1 MTELYRVRFKSS
13 VKKDLR
19 SIQKHD
25 VLRIL
30 KAIEG
35 LAEEPLPSNV
45 KPLTGRDAWR
55 LRIGQYRAVYTIHE
69 EEILIEIIKV
79 GHRKNVYG

>member
-1 MTELYRVRFKSS
+1 MTEFYSIRFKSS

-19 SIQKHD
+19 SIPKQD

-30 KAIEG
+30 TALKSLTED
-35 LAEEPLPSNV
+35 PRPSNS

-55 LRIGQYRAVYTIHE
+55 LRVGKYRAIYTINDK
-69 EEILIEIIKV
+69 EIVIEIIKIA
-79 GHRKNVYG
+79 HLKNVYR

>member
-1 MTELYRVRFKSS
+1 MTELYSIRFKSS

-19 SIQKHD
+19 SILKQD

-30 KAIEG
+30 NSLEQ
-35 LAEEPLPSNV
+35 LAEDPRPINS

-55 LRIGQYRAVYTIHE
+55 VRIGQYRAIYTINE
-69 EEILIEIIKV
+69 QEIVIEIIKIA
-79 GHRKNVYG
+79 HRKSVYR

>member
-1 MTELYRVRFKSS
+1 MTESYSVRFKSS

-19 SIQKHD
+19 SIQKQD

-30 KAIEG
+30 KALEG
-35 LAEEPLPSNV
+35 LAEDPRPSNS

-79 GHRKNVYG
+79 GHRKNVYR